1 MKNVLKDNKQYL
13 LNSTSKQ
20 DKKVLDLVNEVNLKH
35 KDLQFENKKTK
46 DEFKKQTTNVDNKIN
61 NLDKIFNSYKNI
73 TTANFMGMNNRV
85 SKEVSRIDETADKLN
100 NTVDKNEIERIK
112 KDNELLR
119 IINANEND
127 FKNFTINTYSEKV
140 NQLGKQ
146 DNILDD
152 KINSINSNIL
162 SAVIDSSNLSLDAR
176 ELITA
181 DVQTKYANVNKSL
194 NNFFGI

>member
-1 MKNVLKDNKQYL
+1 
-13 LNSTSKQ
+13 
-20 DKKVLDLVNEVNLKH
+20 
-35 KDLQFENKKTK
+35 
-46 DEFKKQTTNVDNKIN
+46 
-61 NLDKIFNSYKNI
+61 
-73 TTANFMGMNNRV
+73 MNNRV

-176 ELITA
+176 ALITA

-194 NNFFGI
+194 NNFFGIEYESPFVSLYSSASAETNSSNNFDVWFNNNYKFNQYVNFTHRRIQFLYMFSIFIFIL